1 MNENDHMGEIDNSW
15 VDGKTAWMNF
25 VRKNIHDIN
34 EI

>member
-1 MNENDHMGEIDNSW
+1 MNENDHMGEIDSSW
-15 VDGKTAWMNF
+15 VYEMTAWMNF